1 MEKAFK
7 DLHRGALAMST
18 HLLAQA
24 TESQLEA
31 IEDAVDRGAYL
42 SIQVGPLPDPEAVAL
57 IVVWPDGHRVVACH
71 TTIKREAL
79 Q

>member
-1 MEKAFK
+1 MEQLFK
-7 DLHRGALAMST
+7 SLHRAALGMST
-18 HLLAQA
+18 HLLACA
-24 TESQLEA
+24 TQDQLEA

-57 IVVWPDGHRVVACH
+57 ILVWPDGHRVVACH
-71 TTIKREAL
+71 ISINRESL

>member
-7 DLHRGALAMST
+7 ELHRGALAMST

-24 TESQLEA
+24 TQDQLEA
-31 IEDAVDRGAYL
+31 IEDAIDRGAYL

-57 IVVWPDGHRVVACH
+57 ILVWPDGHRVVACH
-71 TTIKREAL
+71 TSITRELL